1 MRRDSS
7 LVNALSYTTTVIQ
20 SITANLQQTNG
31 MGGVT
36 AIASI
41 SDEHFARFLERVEDL
56 LRRVNASPV
65 LSFPVS
71 TLFGALPAFIAALPF
86 HSRPSLL
93 GPICPIMTQL
103 MTMDGIP
110 ESTCYSFLI
119 TQLSLLSSL
128 PTPTAIRNARILSGF
143 GFHFILHKPD
153 QFIPLLHAST
163 SLFDETPSKKPR
175 GDSLLSAEM
184 HPVLFLFLLFLY
196 NAVVI
201 GLNHA
206 SSFSAEFVDA
216 FARFQLE
223 LVQWFGNGVVPAQ
236 RLGEATQAI
245 RDEDVMLCVCVEVCL
260 TQLLEKEEEL
270 KRRLARYVEL
280 SLKGEEATGAVRQ
293 TDCVVMFD
301 GESGGVRGV

>member
-1 MRRDSS
+1 
-7 LVNALSYTTTVIQ
+7 
-20 SITANLQQTNG
+20 
-31 MGGVT
+31 
-36 AIASI
+36 
-41 SDEHFARFLERVEDL
+41 
-56 LRRVNASPV
+56 
-65 LSFPVS
+65 
-71 TLFGALPAFIAALPF
+71 
-86 HSRPSLL
+86 
-93 GPICPIMTQL
+93 
-103 MTMDGIP
+103 
-110 ESTCYSFLI
+110 
-119 TQLSLLSSL
+119 
-128 PTPTAIRNARILSGF
+128 
-143 GFHFILHKPD
+143 
-153 QFIPLLHAST
+153 
-163 SLFDETPSKKPR
+163 
-175 GDSLLSAEM
+175 M

-206 SSFSAEFVDA
+206 SSFSAEFLDA

-223 LVQWFGNGVVPAQ
+223 LVQWFGNGVVPPQ